1 MDQGAGSSR
10 SLDLPM
16 WMDSNS
22 CWINTYRLWLHSYL
36 HASPL
41 SGNLEVSCMLL
52 QPRLRARFSSPD
64 RQIHPSPA
72 SLCFPGHP
80 TQRDQIAAAQEM
92 DAVLP
97 TPLLVPLPCAA
108 EVLAASFLAT
118 ALALARATHLPLPD
132 LLVHDMPSIQVFGEK
147 SETSKPVDG
156 DDEDGNDDGDGE
168 EDGDVGE
175 GDDEPSEEDGEGYEN
190 PNNNSGK
197 KAPGGGAGGEE
208 NGEDDD
214 EDAEDPEDG
223 DDDDDDE
230 EDEDEDDGGEDEEE
244 GVEDDEENEDE
255 EEDDEE
261 EELQPPKKRKK

>member
-1 MDQGAGSSR
+1 THPPKGRTFCRPVLSCAGGA
-10 SLDLPM
+10 SLPDLTPHL
-16 WMDSNS
+16 STAV
-22 CWINTYRLWLHSYL
+22 C
-36 HASPL
+36 SPL
-41 SGNLEVSCMLL
+41 SGPPRGPRPGARILKPWFVYLRSAVS
-52 QPRLRARFSSPD
+52 
-64 RQIHPSPA
+64 I
-72 SLCFPGHP
+72 
-80 TQRDQIAAAQEM
+80 EEY
-92 DAVLP
+92 
-97 TPLLVPLPCAA
+97 PLLLLRFPIGYAATCRSLERLTAPKYLPCGG
-108 EVLAASFLAT
+108 
-118 ALALARATHLPLPD
+118 D